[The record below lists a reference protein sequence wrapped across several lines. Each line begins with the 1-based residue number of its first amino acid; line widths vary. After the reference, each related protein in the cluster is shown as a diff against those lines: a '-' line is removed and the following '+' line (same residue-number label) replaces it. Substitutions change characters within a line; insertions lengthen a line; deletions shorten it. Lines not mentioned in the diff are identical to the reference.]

1 MCPLFHY
8 IVSHILWLCF
18 EFSLSSVQV
27 QWPYEMSLLEEV
39 GYVCGCGAHTVE
51 TRRVWLYLY
60 ERRTKTV
67 VTLQQGWPVCWSSV
81 EGLRNWVL
89 KFQLP
94 SFSQEIKLK
103 QNKTTCQWTGVIKD
117 VIWKVCVCVYVCC
130 PLRLPSCMP
139 PHLLPTYSGE
149 DMLLSICSDSP
160 FSGKHL
166 RVHMSVCARVRFSFL
181 CPSCAHAPWK

>member
-27 QWPYEMSLLEEV
+27 QWPYEMSLPEEV

-51 TRRVWLYLY
+51 TRHVWLYLY
-60 ERRTKTV
+60 ERQTKTV
-67 VTLQQGWPVCWSSV
+67 ITLEQGWPVCWSSV
-81 EGLRNWVL
+81 KGLRIGSSS
-89 KFQLP
+89 FSCLP
-94 SFSQEIKLK
+94 SLRRLSWSKIKQHVSEQVWLK
-103 QNKTTCQWTGVIKD
+103 MWYEKCA
-117 VIWKVCVCVYVCC
+117 YVCC

-149 DMLLSICSDSP
+149 DMLLSICGDSP

-166 RVHMSVCARVRFSFL
+166 RVHMFVCAHVHFSFL